1 MAMCLILYL
10 NHTNI
15 NMIAELLQ
23 YKFITNSLLAGIFAS
38 ISCGI
43 IGTYIVTRRKVFL
56 SGGITHASFGGIGIG
71 YYFGFNP
78 VIAAAVFAVFSA
90 LGIEFTAKKTDVRED
105 SVIGILWSF
114 GMAVG
119 IMFVFLTPGYAPNL
133 MSYLFG
139 SILTVSTLDIW
150 LMFGLTALIIFIF
163 VAFYRTILFVSYD
176 QEFAKTHNIAV
187 DLMNYLLISLVALTI
202 VLNIKIVGIILVISL
217 LTIPQSIA
225 NLFTK
230 KFKNIIALSIVIGLV
245 GAFLGLVISYKINI
259 PSGASIIFSLV
270 MIFILAKAIQI
281 VRRKMSLR
289 KQKM

>member
-1 MAMCLILYL
+1 
-10 NHTNI
+10 
-15 NMIAELLQ
+15 MISELLQ
-23 YKFITNSLLAGIFAS
+23 YKFITNSLLAGILAS

-43 IGTYIVTRRKVFL
+43 IGTYIVTRRMVFL

-71 YYFGFNP
+71 YFFGFNP
-78 VIAAAVFAVFSA
+78 IIAAAVFAVFSA
-90 LGIEFTAKKTDVRED
+90 LGIEFVSKRSEIRED

-139 SILTVSTLDIW
+139 SILTVSTLDIL
-150 LMFGLTALIIFIF
+150 LMAGLSLILIIVFI
-163 VAFYRTILFVSYD
+163 AFYRIILFISYD
-176 QEFAKTHNIAV
+176 QEFAKTHRIAV
-187 DLMNYLLISLVALTI
+187 NLINYILISLVALTI
-202 VLNIKIVGIILVISL
+202 VLNIKVVGIILVISL
-217 LTIPQSIA
+217 LTIPQSTA

-230 KFKNIIALSIVIGLV
+230 NFKNIIIASIVIGLI

-270 MIFILAKAIQI
+270 IIFILAKLFQLS
-281 VRRKMSLR
+281 VRKIKLK
-289 KQKM
+289 KQKV

>member
-1 MAMCLILYL
+1 MIL
-10 NHTNI
+10 
-15 NMIAELLQ
+15 ELLQ
-23 YKFITNSLLAGIFAS
+23 YKFITNSLLAGILAS

-71 YYFGFNP
+71 YYFGLNP

-90 LGIEFTAKKTDVRED
+90 LGIELISKKTDVRED

-114 GMAVG
+114 GMAIG

-139 SILTVSTLDIW
+139 SILTVSTLDIL
-150 LMFGLTALIIFIF
+150 LMLGLTVVIISVF
-163 VAFYRTILFVSYD
+163 VAFYQIILFVSYD

-187 DLMNYLLISLVALTI
+187 DLMNYVLISLVALTI

-230 KFKNIIALSIVIGLV
+230 KFKNIIVLSIVIGLV

-270 MIFILAKAIQI
+270 MIFILAKAIQMI
-281 VRRKMSLR
+281 KREMSLR
-289 KQKM
+289 KQKL